1 MGMCLWDV
9 NGTVRLQLE
18 WECACGAW
26 IGLCLW
32 DLNGTVPLGLEWG
45 CAFGTRMGLCLWDL
59 HETVPLGLQWDCAFG
74 TWMGL
79 YLWDLNEK
87 NVEKQ
92 WRLPGATF
100 EHAKQPEGLPPRG
113 AGRYYSTSRAAG
125 ALLLYL
131 PGYTV
136 IRTKYG

>member
-1 MGMCLWDV
+1 M
-9 NGTVRLQLE
+9 
-18 WECACGAW
+18 
-26 IGLCLW
+26 GLCLW

-59 HETVPLGLQWDCAFG
+59 HETVPLGLQLDCAFG

>member
-1 MGMCLWDV
+1 M
-9 NGTVRLQLE
+9 
-18 WECACGAW
+18 
-26 IGLCLW
+26 GLCLW
-32 DLNGTVPLGLEWG
+32 DLNGTVPLGLE
-45 CAFGTRMGLCLWDL
+45 
-59 HETVPLGLQWDCAFG
+59 WDCAFG